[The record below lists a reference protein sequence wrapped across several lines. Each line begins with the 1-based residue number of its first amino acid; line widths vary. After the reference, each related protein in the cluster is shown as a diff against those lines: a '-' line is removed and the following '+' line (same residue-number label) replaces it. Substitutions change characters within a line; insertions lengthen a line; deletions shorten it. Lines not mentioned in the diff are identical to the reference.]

1 MRTYFLK
8 YRSLTFL
15 IVFLFFTQKGWT
27 QQVELSLEQCQK
39 EVQQNY
45 PIAKAKQLLEQS
57 SSINLENLKTGYL
70 PQLFAN
76 GKVTYQ
82 SDVTGISLPGIEA
95 PKAPKDQYSLNV
107 DVEQLIYNGGRI
119 KSQMKLEKMASAV
132 AVQNIEVQMYQLREK
147 VNAAYFSI
155 LLIRKN
161 RNLLHEKY
169 KTIQARLDLVRSA
182 VANGSLLS
190 ANQKILES
198 ELLLIDQQN
207 EELKAAESSAFGV
220 LSQLMGREL
229 KTDLVLEELPVDET
243 EINKVSLRS
252 RPEYQWYDN
261 QKLLLDEQINL
272 TQKNRL
278 PSIKGFGQ
286 MGYGKPGYNQLN
298 DSFDTYY
305 MIGAKLSWN
314 IFDWKTSRRKQKNYS
329 LQKDLV
335 TTQELSFVR
344 SQNIELEQE
353 ANNINKFKL
362 LLVKDDA
369 IIELQEDISK
379 SSASQLDHGVIT
391 SSDYLDDLN
400 KEIQAKLNRDYHLVQ
415 LQQSVAEYKRIK
427 GLALKK

>member
-1 MRTYFLK
+1 MPGFN
-8 YRSLTFL
+8 S
-15 IVFLFFTQKGWT
+15 
-27 QQVELSLEQCQK
+27 
-39 EVQQNY
+39 
-45 PIAKAKQLLEQS
+45 KQ
-57 SSINLENLKTGYL
+57 SITK
-70 PQLFAN
+70 AN
-76 GKVTYQ
+76 GSCSKIVT
-82 SDVTGISLPGIEA
+82 T
-95 PKAPKDQYSLNV
+95 LNYTT
-107 DVEQLIYNGGRI
+107 LF
-119 KSQMKLEKMASAV
+119 L
-132 AVQNIEVQMYQLREK
+132 
-147 VNAAYFSI
+147 NA
-155 LLIRKN
+155 LRKN